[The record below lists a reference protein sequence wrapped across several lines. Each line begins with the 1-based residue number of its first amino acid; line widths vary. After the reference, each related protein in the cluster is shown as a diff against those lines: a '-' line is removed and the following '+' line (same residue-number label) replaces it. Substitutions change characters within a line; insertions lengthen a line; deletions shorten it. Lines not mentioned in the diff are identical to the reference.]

1 MNSTAVFT
9 VIFPKNIIYFD
20 DFLKSINEQTCKDF
34 DLFIINDGIDNKLL
48 KDKLSKIDCNYKIC
62 DIKKGLSIPEIR
74 EFGISQLF
82 NQDYENI
89 IFADSDDLMSTNRVE
104 YSILRLIEYPI
115 VFNDLSS
122 INSIGIL
129 QNEHLWESRLKDK
142 IINKS
147 FLLDKNVIGLG
158 NSAVK
163 KSLLIDL
170 KIPKQLIAV
179 DWYIYSKII
188 KDFEAAF
195 IRECVT
201 FYRQHDLN
209 VVGVSKDNNISR
221 LNYILK
227 VKEIH
232 YQSLSQNEIAF
243 KPYLLKV
250 RDQINKLNQL
260 KEIDLSQLNNKNINF
275 FWWEES
281 NYLQHGKYTINN

>member
-1 MNSTAVFT
+1 M
-9 VIFPKNIIYFD
+9 
-20 DFLKSINEQTCKDF
+20 
-34 DLFIINDGIDNKLL
+34 
-48 KDKLSKIDCNYKIC
+48 
-62 DIKKGLSIPEIR
+62 
-74 EFGISQLF
+74 
-82 NQDYENI
+82 
-89 IFADSDDLMSTNRVE
+89 
-104 YSILRLIEYPI
+104 
-115 VFNDLSS
+115 
-122 INSIGIL
+122 
-129 QNEHLWESRLKDK
+129 
-142 IINKS
+142 
-147 FLLDKNVIGLG
+147 IGLG